1 MFATSS
7 AFVTS
12 ALTKMPPI
20 WAATF
25 SPDTG
30 SRSAITT
37 FAPSSAKRI
46 AVALPMPLEPPV
58 ITATRS
64 CKRFTYF
71 LLSVHA

>member
-1 MFATSS
+1 
-7 AFVTS
+7 
-12 ALTKMPPI
+12 MPPI

-64 CKRFTYF
+64 CNASLTSYFRFTPEF
-71 LLSVHA
+71 LRQLEFSPRCL